1 MDSDRLAARRLA
13 IRAFREART
22 VVTGLRAEHA
32 LLERQVQDLETGAT
46 ASQGQP
52 PGKTSARREKGK
64 ARQLE
69 REWVCLATALEEWA
83 SRLRTQIAHLAVVR
97 EDWVH
102 ASTGFPMVGELWV
115 AHDTGHNG
123 QLRIVIGIT
132 ERSVQL
138 KKWGN
143 GPKSKSDMN
152 WTVPVEHFV
161 RTNRL
166 VRVIEP
172 HDWRL
177 RIDEVRC

>member
-1 MDSDRLAARRLA
+1 MDSDRLAANRVA
-13 IRAFREART
+13 IRAFRESRT
-22 VVTGLRAEHA
+22 AVTGLRAEHA
-32 LLERQVQDLETGAT
+32 LLERRVQDLEIGAT

-52 PGKTSARREKGK
+52 PDKTSARREKGK

-69 REWVCLATALEEWA
+69 RERVCLATALEECA
-83 SRLRTQIAHLAVVR
+83 SRVRTEIAHLSVVR
-97 EDWVH
+97 EEWVH

-132 ERSVQL
+132 VRSVQL

-172 HDWRL
+172 HDGRL
-177 RIDEVRC
+177 RMDEVRC